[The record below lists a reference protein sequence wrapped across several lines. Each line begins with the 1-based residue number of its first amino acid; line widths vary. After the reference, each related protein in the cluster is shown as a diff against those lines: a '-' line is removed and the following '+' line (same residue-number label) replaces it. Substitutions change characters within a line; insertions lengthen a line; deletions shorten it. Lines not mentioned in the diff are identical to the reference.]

1 MCGELNLY
9 PYTHTLTPTP
19 LLISKSNKPREPVKK
34 IVVEIIYKA
43 DYCLPCFYM
52 DEAMQEILPKY
63 ADRVSYKRVCF
74 MDSDEDAERFKE
86 LSCKLYGLEKVE
98 NLEQVAPVPS
108 LFIEGEL
115 IFDMIPPRFEL
126 EEAIAKALGNGEV

>member
-1 MCGELNLY
+1 MKQI
-9 PYTHTLTPTP
+9 T
-19 LLISKSNKPREPVKK
+19 
-34 IVVEIIYKA
+34 VEVIYKA

-52 DEAMQEILPKY
+52 DEAMQEVLPKY
-63 ADRVSYKRVCF
+63 GERVIYKRVCF
-74 MDSDEDAERFKE
+74 MDSDEDVERFKE

-108 LFIEGEL
+108 LFIDGEL

-126 EEAIAKALGNGEV
+126 EKAIEKALSENSAKSPKPSP